1 MGIFCT
7 AQETQR
13 GALYQPG
20 GVGWGERWEGVSR
33 WRGHKY
39 TYGWFMLSFDKATKF
54 CKVIIF
60 WLKTNLK
67 NNWFKSK

>member
-39 TYGWFMLSFDKATKF
+39 TYG
-54 CKVIIF
+54 
-60 WLKTNLK
+60 
-67 NNWFKSK
+67 